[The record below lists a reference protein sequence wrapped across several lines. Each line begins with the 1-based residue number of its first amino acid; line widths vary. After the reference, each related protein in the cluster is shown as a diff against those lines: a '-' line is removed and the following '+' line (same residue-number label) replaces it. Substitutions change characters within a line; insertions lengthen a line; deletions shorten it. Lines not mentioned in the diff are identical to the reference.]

1 MNVPPRGRTTRA
13 GGATFALSLAL
24 VASACSVLP
33 GGPENP
39 FEDRARVPTRI
50 RIEVLNLNYN
60 DVTLHARRG
69 TERQRLGTLTG
80 KSEQQYTI
88 DWPQTLPLQIEVDM
102 LAGGSCM
109 TPPLYIDPGQIVQFQ
124 IDVAFRNGDCQQ
136 LRTR

>member
-1 MNVPPRGRTTRA
+1 MNVPPPARGSTLRWSLVPLLVLLAA
-13 GGATFALSLAL
+13 G
-24 VASACSVLP
+24 CSKLR

-39 FEDRARVPTRI
+39 FDDRAQVASRI

-69 TERQRLGTLTG
+69 SERQRLGIITG
-80 KSEQQYTI
+80 KSEQRYTME
-88 DWPQTLPLQIEVDM
+88 WGQTLPLQLEVDM

-109 TPPLYIDPGQIVQFQ
+109 TPPLYIDPGQTVLFQ
-124 IDVAFRNGDCQQ
+124 IDVQFRNGDCQQ